1 MIRAAAPQTDDVL
14 PISETEFVGIVA
26 SPSIEGVIACAAIK
40 GVVARASGELVI
52 AAQTL
57 QFVVARITIQDIVGV
72 VSGDRVV
79 AIVAIPVQDA
89 RHQHK
94 IFNVVR
100 ELVVVDGRIDRVSP
114 LSGLFDHRIIGVLNI
129 IEVIPPAAAHGVCA
143 RKAVNDI
150 VAIVAGDIVRL
161 RTARGVYIGGS
172 HQDKFLDIRLIE
184 GEADG

>member
-26 SPSIEGVIACAAIK
+26 SPSIEGVIGCAAIK
-40 GVVARASGELVI
+40 GVVADAPGELVG
-52 AAQTL
+52 AVQTIKR
-57 QFVVARITIQDIVGV
+57 VVALITIQNIVCGV
-72 VSGDRVV
+72 AGDLIVPAV
-79 AIVAIPVQDA
+79 AIGIEDA

-143 RKAVNDI
+143 GKSVNDI
-150 VAIVAGDIVRL
+150 VAIVAGDIIPL

>member
-26 SPSIEGVIACAAIK
+26 SPSIK
-40 GVVARASGELVI
+40 GVVADAPGELVG
-52 AAQTL
+52 AVQTIKR
-57 QFVVARITIQDIVGV
+57 VVALITIQNIVCGV
-72 VSGDRVV
+72 AGDLIVPAV
-79 AIVAIPVQDA
+79 AIGVEDA